1 MIPWG
6 KLVKARLLD
15 KSEKLLLLSAGMNGW
30 DNLWSKQLF
39 QEERKKHE
47 LEHKQGQQLSG

>member
-39 QEERKKHE
+39 QEERKKHK
-47 LEHKQGQQLSG
+47 LEHRQGQQLSG